1 MRPEGGIDGYDES
14 AMQTLVQGEGTLTFW
29 WKVSSESGC
38 DELEFYLDDVLKHS
52 ISGEVDWQQKS
63 YAVTGAGSHTLKW
76 RYVKD
81 SSASDGSDCGWV
93 DCLQWSGYIPVAV
106 PTVWD
111 AISYTYDPDTGL
123 AQGTGERY
131 TDSPRTFLA

>member
-1 MRPEGGIDGYDES
+1 MDVQLS
-14 AMQTLVQGEGTLTFW
+14 AGDRETLPDCAKGLR
-29 WKVSSESGC
+29 SESGY

-63 YAVTGAGSHTLKW
+63 YTVTGAGSHTLKW

-111 AISYTYDPDTGL
+111 AISYIYDPTDEFDAEMGL
-123 AQGTGERY
+123 AQGSGERY
-131 TDSPRTFLA
+131 TDPPRTFLA